1 MMQTHHPSRKLLGK
15 PMNRKAYLKDPYA
28 DTPPIPF
35 ARFDYLLCAIAFCLL
50 SIASLPQ
57 IAGLIVPAG
66 K

>member
-1 MMQTHHPSRKLLGK
+1 
-15 PMNRKAYLKDPYA
+15 MNRKAYLKDPYA